1 MNMQDVYFH
10 NAAVFNGFSMI
21 KNGAVL
27 VRNGRIAAVF
37 DKDQAK
43 RQHFENVR
51 MIDLGGACLAPGFI
65 DTHIHGIEG
74 FGTTDGKAESILGM
88 SESLVKYGTTAFLPT
103 ISRETP
109 DKAEIFSEIR
119 AVVGAMGRET
129 GAKVMGVHLEG
140 PFLSPAKKGAQP
152 DRGIIPIDMDL
163 MKELW
168 DVSEGHIVSMTAAP
182 ELDGIFDLAD
192 FCTEKGIVLQ
202 AGHTNA
208 TYARIFDAMQHGV
221 RHATHMFNAMT
232 GMHHRE
238 PGAAGAVLRHDE
250 MSCEIVADGY
260 HVNPVVVNI
269 LAKCKP
275 EDKLVLITDLPKQ
288 GKMNVKTFVAAG
300 VEYGLGDY
308 FYKTADGTLMGS
320 NISMIDGVKNLILFG
335 LSPERALKAASA
347 NPAKILNLGKRG
359 ILAPG
364 YEADLAVF
372 DSDFEMLYTV
382 IGGDIRKTETRGW

>member
-1 MNMQDVYFH
+1 MQDVYFY

-21 KNGAVL
+21 KGGAVL
-27 VRNGRIAAVF
+27 IRGGKIAAVF
-37 DKDQAK
+37 DRKQAAE
-43 RQHFENVR
+43 QHWENVR
-51 MIDLGGACLAPGFI
+51 RIDLNGAYLAPGLI

-74 FGTTDGKAESILGM
+74 FGTADGKVESILGM
-88 SESLVKYGTTAFLPT
+88 SESLIKYGVTSFLPT

-109 DKAEIFSEIR
+109 DKAEIFADIR
-119 AVVGAMGRET
+119 AVVEAMGRET
-129 GAKVMGVHLEG
+129 GANVLGMHLEG
-140 PFLSPAKKGAQP
+140 PFLSSAKKGAQP
-152 DRGIIPIDMDL
+152 EKGIIPIDMEL

-168 DVSEGHIVSMTAAP
+168 DVSEGHITSMTAAP
-182 ELDGIFDLAD
+182 ELDGIFELAD

-208 TYARIFDAMQHGV
+208 TYARVFDAMQHGV

-238 PGAAGAVLRHDE
+238 PGVAGAVLRHDE

-288 GKMNVKTFVAAG
+288 GRMNVKTFVAGG
-300 VEYGLGDY
+300 VEFGLGDY

-320 NISMIDGVKNLILFG
+320 NISMIDGVKNLVFFG
-335 LSPERALKAASA
+335 LSMERALKSAAA
-347 NPAKILNLGKRG
+347 NPAKILRLGKRG

-364 YEADLAVF
+364 YEADIAVF
-372 DSDFEMLYTV
+372 DGNFNVLYTV
-382 IGGDIRKTETRGW
+382 VGGDIRKSENPLQ